1 LNRSEQPGNRT
12 TGSLLLTTFALSHDE
27 LLATLRESQVL
38 RRVELALHSCRK
50 LETQDTTWSPAWHAV
65 DTLQQVLTSRLP
77 IDRFLIE
84 PYSDDRVLHIWR
96 DIGSVVSVLQAQIA

>member
-1 LNRSEQPGNRT
+1 LNRSEQPDNCT
-12 TGSLLLTTFALSHDE
+12 TGSLLLTIFALSHDK

-38 RRVELALHSCRK
+38 RCVELALHSGK
-50 LETQDTTWSPAWHAV
+50 ILATQDNTWNPAWHAV

-77 IDRFLIE
+77 IDCFLIK
-84 PYSDDRVLHIWR
+84 PYSDERVLQIWR